1 MPHRK
6 SIALIILIS
15 LGFALL
21 FTTAITQ
28 PVQAQAGVDLTTESN
43 DSCIKCHEDLY
54 FLHDTGKWYCV
65 SKAPMSCTGCHGG
78 NGKAIDKEQAH
89 TNRAAHPIING
100 DVSRCQQCHPE
111 QCDERVEIFKKEAG
125 IPYILVAAPILPGV
139 QAGEAAL
146 PSAQVD
152 TDQQSGSRINL
163 LEILPFV
170 LVAGAGLTIYAVYRI
185 RHRVK

>member
-6 SIALIILIS
+6 SIALTILIS
-15 LGFALL
+15 LV
-21 FTTAITQ
+21 FTILSTIAFTQ
-28 PVQAQAGVDLTTESN
+28 SVQAQTRADPTTVSN
-43 DSCIKCHEDLY
+43 DNCIKCHEDLY

-65 SKAPMSCTGCHGG
+65 SEAPMSCTGCHGG
-78 NGKAIDKEQAH
+78 NGSAIDKEQAH

-111 QCDERVEIFKKEAG
+111 QCDERVEIFRKEAG

-139 QAGEAAL
+139 QAGEAPIL
-146 PSAQVD
+146 SAQGD
-152 TDQQSGSRINL
+152 IDPQSGSWVNL

-170 LVAGAGLTIYAVYRI
+170 LVAGAGLTIYAVYRCQ
-185 RHRVK
+185 HRVK